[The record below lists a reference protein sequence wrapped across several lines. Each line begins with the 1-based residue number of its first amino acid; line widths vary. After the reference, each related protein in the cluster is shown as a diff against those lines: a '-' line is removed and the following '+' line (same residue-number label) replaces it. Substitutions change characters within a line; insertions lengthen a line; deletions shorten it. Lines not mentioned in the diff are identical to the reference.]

1 MEERLAQDVA
11 VVSYLG
17 KYGGDSNM
25 DDPLTLLSP
34 SISHRWYGKLKEQ
47 EISLTMS
54 FINFFTRQAR

>member
-17 KYGGDSNM
+17 ECGDSNM

-47 EISLTMS
+47 EILLTMS